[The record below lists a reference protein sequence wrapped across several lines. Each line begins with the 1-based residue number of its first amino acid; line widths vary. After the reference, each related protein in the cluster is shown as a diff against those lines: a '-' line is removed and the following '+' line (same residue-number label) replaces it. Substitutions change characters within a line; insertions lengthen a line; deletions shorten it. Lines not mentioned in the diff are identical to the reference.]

1 MVFDFAAMPPEINSA
16 RLYTG
21 PGSAPM
27 LAAAAAW
34 NSTAAEL
41 STTAAAS
48 QSVTADLAGGE
59 WLGPSSLAMAA
70 AVEPYLQWM
79 EATAGELAHAAAQAM
94 ASAAAYETAF
104 GMTVPPAVIAANRT
118 QLAALV
124 ATNILGQNTPA
135 IMATESLYGEMWA
148 QDAAAMYGYAGS
160 SASAATLSP
169 LTSPPQT
176 NNPGAVGGAGTRQ
189 PTSQSV
195 GLQSLVSNVPDT
207 MQSMANPLA
216 AAAAGN
222 PLDELF
228 SNSLVSNIPN
238 GIFDTAAWQMF
249 AIIPAAVLYGKTVAD
264 ATGGAAAV
272 GGLSGGLASTG
283 APAAVA
289 GLASAGELAAAP
301 VLAGMASVDDG
312 RRVVGP
318 GRLVGGH
325 TERWQRFAGRLGLDG
340 PGRTWHGN
348 DQRGGRHAG
357 GCLGRPR
364 ESWLQHAPLRGQ
376 TDGDAEIHPGVTASV
391 AAYPE
396 RCAVTR
402 PFGAVDVAPQN
413 KHTAPPG
420 SDDCA

>member
-1 MVFDFAAMPPEINSA
+1 
-16 RLYTG
+16 
-21 PGSAPM
+21 
-27 LAAAAAW
+27 
-34 NSTAAEL
+34 
-41 STTAAAS
+41 
-48 QSVTADLAGGE
+48 
-59 WLGPSSLAMAA
+59 
-70 AVEPYLQWM
+70 
-79 EATAGELAHAAAQAM
+79 
-94 ASAAAYETAF
+94 
-104 GMTVPPAVIAANRT
+104 MTVPPAVIAANRT

-176 NNPGAVGGAGTRQ
+176 NNPGRLAAQGAT
-189 PTSQSV
+189 TNAQSV

-301 VLAGMASVDDG
+301 VLAGMASSTT
-312 RRVVGP
+312 
-318 GRLVGGH
+318 VGGLSVPAGWSAA
-325 TERWQRFAGRLGLDG
+325 TPSAGNGLLAGSGWTARQNLARERPTWRPACRRLPRPAAGVM
-340 PGRTWHGN
+340 
-348 DQRGGRHAG
+348 ASA
-357 GCLGRPR
+357 RP
-364 ESWLQHAPLRGQ
+364 
-376 TDGDAEIHPGVTASV
+376 VT
-391 AAYPE
+391 
-396 RCAVTR
+396 
-402 PFGAVDVAPQN
+402 
-413 KHTAPPG
+413 G
-420 SDDCA
+420 SNRR

>member
-176 NNPGAVGGAGTRQ
+176 NNPGRLAAQGAT
-189 PTSQSV
+189 TNAQSV

-301 VLAGMASVDDG
+301 VLAGMASSTT
-312 RRVVGP
+312 
-318 GRLVGGH
+318 VGGLSVPAGWSAA
-325 TERWQRFAGRLGLDG
+325 TPSAGNGLLAGSGWTGPAEPGTGTTNVAAGMPAAASAGRGS
-340 PGRTWHGN
+340 HGFST
-348 DQRGGRHAG
+348 
-357 GCLGRPR
+357 PR
-364 ESWLQHAPLRGQ
+364 Y
-376 TDGDAEIHPGVTASV
+376 GVKPTVMPKSILV
-391 AAYPE
+391 
-396 RCAVTR
+396 
-402 PFGAVDVAPQN
+402 
-413 KHTAPPG
+413 
-420 SDDCA
+420 